1 MTREHT
7 VTLDD
12 ERKRLDTALDDIVET
27 LAEANSETA
36 TARRL
41 MREARDLDQAGRAVD
56 YLIEGD
62 DEDDDSEAGPGDEGF
77 AGYDPDA
84 TVTVRELDGEAWGRV
99 EDRVATM
106 ASAQPGSG
114 GVPGSSRN
122 VYAAAGLVDAP
133 FLNGVGSDVLGDKAD
148 AVASL
153 TPAPGAQKWLESLV
167 DDVGSVDEGNWQ
179 PLAERFAA
187 RANSTADSS

>member
-7 VTLDD
+7 VTLGD
-12 ERKRLDTALDDIVET
+12 ERDRLDGELDALVDR
-27 LAEANSETA
+27 LADADAETA
-36 TARRL
+36 TAKRL
-41 MREARDLDQAGRAVD
+41 MREARDLDQAGQAVAA
-56 YLIEGD
+56 LA
-62 DEDDDSEAGPGDEGF
+62 DEH
-77 AGYDPDA
+77 DPDA

-133 FLNGVGSDVLGDKAD
+133 FLNGVGQGDPLGDTTE

-179 PLAERFAA
+179 PLAQRFAA
-187 RANSTADSS
+187 RASSTADSS